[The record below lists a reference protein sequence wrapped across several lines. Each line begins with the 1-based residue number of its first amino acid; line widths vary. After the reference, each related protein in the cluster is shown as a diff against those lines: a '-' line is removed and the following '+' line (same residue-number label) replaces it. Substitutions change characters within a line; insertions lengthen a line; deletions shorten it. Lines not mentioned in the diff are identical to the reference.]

1 MWSRADPRRHNKALL
16 EQLYRQTQS
25 LLRCEAAKAGACL
38 ALVVRCEFFNLPKGP
53 IFSIWRT
60 R

>member
-38 ALVVRCEFFNLPKGP
+38 AVGGSLRIFQPAQGL